1 MTTFAA
7 SMAVIE
13 DRFEQWGPSWA
24 AVAEERWLQ
33 SYAAAVGDASDDLLN
48 LARPGGIQAHPVFV
62 ACPEWPIVLAEYP
75 AVDMPLDA
83 RRRGLHVQH
92 SIQHHAPI
100 RVMDALETRARL
112 ITAEM
117 RSIGAF
123 IEVEFET
130 STVAGERRATS
141 VLSMLYPGVELH
153 GAHARGQQR
162 AVPEPA
168 PIDQIVG
175 EFHVS
180 RLNAPIY
187 TECARIWNPIHTDAR
202 VAEEYGLPAPML
214 HGTEILA
221 RAISILKNDHVGVD
235 TASVTE
241 LRCRFANMVLPGRS
255 LIVRSSSVN
264 REPKRWWVDFE
275 VQIQGVGAAITS
287 GRMSGS

>member
-13 DRFEQWGPSWA
+13 DRFGQWGPVWA
-24 AVAEERWLQ
+24 AVADERWLQ
-33 SYAAAVGDASDDLLN
+33 SYAAAVGDASDDLWN

-100 RVMDALETRARL
+100 RVGDALETRARL
-112 ITAEM
+112 VTAEM
-117 RSIGAF
+117 RSVGAL

-130 STVAGERRATS
+130 STGAGQRRATS

-153 GAHARGQQR
+153 GAHPRGQPV
-162 AVPEPA
+162 AAPDPA
-168 PIDQIVG
+168 PINHVVG
-175 EFHVS
+175 EFQVS

-202 VAEEYGLPAPML
+202 VADEYGLPAPML

-221 RAISILKNDHVGVD
+221 RAVSILKNDHVRVD
-235 TASVTE
+235 TASVTQ
-241 LRCRFANMVLPGRS
+241 LRCRFANMVLPGMS
-255 LIVRSSSVN
+255 LIVRSSPVN
-264 REPKRWWVDFE
+264 RDATGWSVDFD
-275 VQIQGVGAAITS
+275 VQVRGAGPAITA
-287 GRMSGS
+287 GRISGS